1 MSVSGN
7 IASSNCP
14 TERTRAVDVRDNRT
28 YWVQKLAD
36 GRCWMLTNL
45 AYAGG
50 GNNSYGDVK
59 ALTVGTTNSYTQP
72 HYFIPTGANPTN
84 EPANPSTSTT
94 GTGQYGY
101 LSNWCAAMGMQTF
114 TSACMNATSPE
125 PSGALSICP
134 SGWRLPTG
142 VAGGEFT
149 ALNNAIN
156 AGRTNTDQGLR
167 EAWLVQRSGSWNS
180 GGFSN
185 LGSAGD
191 YWSSSQYDTTD
202 SYRLNTSQYGTN
214 PAIARGKS
222 RGMAIRCI
230 AN

>member
-1 MSVSGN
+1 M
-7 IASSNCP
+7 
-14 TERTRAVDVRDNRT
+14 RDNRT

-94 GTGQYGY
+94 GTGQYG
-101 LSNWCAAMGMQTF
+101 
-114 TSACMNATSPE
+114 
-125 PSGALSICP
+125 
-134 SGWRLPTG
+134 
-142 VAGGEFT
+142 
-149 ALNNAIN
+149 
-156 AGRTNTDQGLR
+156 
-167 EAWLVQRSGSWNS
+167 
-180 GGFSN
+180 
-185 LGSAGD
+185 
-191 YWSSSQYDTTD
+191 
-202 SYRLNTSQYGTN
+202 TN